1 MEPRPAANHQ
11 LPVILTIA
19 GFDPSSGAGITA
31 DLKTFAAHNCYG
43 IAAVTSLTVQTTAGV
58 RRRQDVDAELLRE
71 QILALAADMPLAGV
85 KIGMAGSREN
95 VIAIAAAMDKLKPP
109 FVVIDPVLRSS
120 SGAELL
126 DRHAVE
132 VLTAKLLPKATVITP
147 NIEEAG
153 VLTGL
158 KLQTSEEARTA
169 AAVLHRMT
177 GAGVVITGGHLD
189 KPHDLFFDGSEYM
202 VLAGDRI
209 RSTNTHGT
217 GCAFSAAIAA
227 NLAVGK
233 SLTDALVLAKAFVT
247 RAIETGMALGQG
259 TGLLNHLYRL
269 QATPPPRAV
278 ATDSAADIHG
288 TGHR

>member
-1 MEPRPAANHQ
+1 MEPRSAANQ

-43 IAAVTSLTVQTTAGV
+43 VAAITSLTVQTTAGV
-58 RRRQDVDAELLRE
+58 IRRQDVDPVLLRE
-71 QILALAADMPLAGV
+71 QILTLAADMPLAGV
-85 KIGMAGSREN
+85 KVGMAGSVEN
-95 VIAIAAAMDKLKPP
+95 VKAIAAALEQVKPA

-126 DRHAVE
+126 DRGAVDA
-132 VLTAKLLPKATVITP
+132 LTSTLLPKATVITP
-147 NIEEAG
+147 NTEEAA
-153 VLTGL
+153 VLTGM
-158 KLQTSEEARTA
+158 KLQTSDEVRA
-169 AAVLHRMT
+169 AAAELHRLT

-189 KPHDLFFDGSEYM
+189 KPHDLFFDGSEYL
-202 VLAGDRI
+202 VLAGERI
-209 RSTNTHGT
+209 RSANTHGT

-233 SLTDALVLAKAFVT
+233 SLADALVLAKAFVT
-247 RAIETGMALGQG
+247 RAIETGMALGPG
-259 TGLLNHLYRL
+259 TGFLNHLYRL

-278 ATDSAADIHG
+278 ATDSGAETHG
-288 TGHR
+288 AGHR